1 MKAPFGWTDYQIRN
15 TSHKINAGCL
25 FYVFC
30 ICFVNAWI
38 GKCDTTNRTHLFSPL
53 RLYDKIFVPGLE
65 LFLESGGET
74 RVWSSGWTTSL
85 SSPQRTVIPYEA
97 EIKSKEKYKKK
108 YRGRGREEKAWKR
121 RDVEE
126 ERKQE
131 QIRRGRMASCA
142 SRRRDGERKRN
153 MRDEDSAGSVVLLLW
168 VSAGVES
175 NGRFTGGLPVFCIW
189 FAGCIL

>member
-1 MKAPFGWTDYQIRN
+1 MLVVYSVYSA
-15 TSHKINAGCL
+15 
-25 FYVFC
+25 
-30 ICFVNAWI
+30 FVLLMLELENV
-38 GKCDTTNRTHLFSPL
+38 TRNRTHLFSPL
-53 RLYDKIFVPGLE
+53 RLYVKIFVPGLE

-142 SRRRDGERKRN
+142 SRRRDRERKRN

-175 NGRFTGGLPVFCIW
+175 NGRFMGGLPVFCIW
-189 FAGCIL
+189 FADCIL